1 MDIRDNLALIV
12 KEKALVQ
19 AEIARRA
26 GLTPVKFGAVLAKK
40 RKLDANELFR
50 ICNVIAMTPE
60 AVANYSTAPA
70 TDNSQN

>member
-12 KEKALVQ
+12 KEKAFVQ

-26 GLTPVKFGAVLAKK
+26 GLTPMKFGAVLAKK

-60 AVANYSTAPA
+60 AIANYRTESAP
-70 TDNSQN
+70 DNGQT